1 MIDLHNALIAGRMI
15 GGSGGT
21 PPPEPV
27 LIEKT
32 ITENGTYNASA
43 DDVDGYSSVVVNVP
57 ESVLI
62 AMRPIASGTSAN
74 YGNNGEKV
82 LSALE
87 IDDETTLNTRMSE
100 GWNGTGACYYNY
112 EYRKGAYGGYI
123 WNSPIVISRAKFWL
137 GRYSEQN
144 IALTATVQTRDAN
157 GNWNDIEDLTI
168 ATNLPYPLNVFE
180 CNLSS
185 TPIYGVRWYHY
196 KNPEKSSNN
205 NITFFGMKL
214 YL

>member
-1 MIDLHNALIAGRMI
+1 MNYFDLLLAKKLSK
-15 GGSGGT
+15 GSGAI
-21 PPPEPV
+21 
-27 LIEKT
+27 LINKD
-32 ITENGTYNASA
+32 ITENGVYEAS
-43 DDVDGYSSVVVNVP
+43 DDDANGYSSVTVNVP
-57 ESVLI
+57 SALLI
-62 AMRPIASGTSAN
+62 VRPIASDSSAS
-74 YGNNGEKV
+74 YGNNGALV

-100 GWNGTGACYYNY
+100 GWDGAGACYYNY

-123 WNSPIVISRAKFWL
+123 WNTPTVISRSRFWV
-137 GRYSEQN
+137 GRYSGQN
-144 IALTATVQTRDAN
+144 IALTVTVQTRDAN
-157 GNWNDIEDLTI
+157 GNWHDVEDLTI

-180 CNLSS
+180 CSLPS

-196 KNPEKSSNN
+196 KNPEKSPNN

>member
-1 MIDLHNALIAGRMI
+1 MSLNIKSA
-15 GGSGGT
+15 SGT
-21 PPPEPV
+21 PDIRIGSVRVKPSTTT
-27 LIEKT
+27 KN
-32 ITENGTYNASA
+32 ITANGTYNASSDNA
-43 DDVDGYSSVVVNVP
+43 DGYSSVTVNVP
-57 ESVLI
+57 SVFII
-62 AMRPIASGTSAN
+62 ASPIANASAA
-74 YGNNGEKV
+74 YGNNGALV

-123 WNSPIVISRAKFWL
+123 WNTPTVISRAKFWL

-144 IALTATVQTRDAN
+144 IALTTTVQTRDAN
-157 GNWNDIEDLTI
+157 GNWNDLEDLTI

-180 CNLSS
+180 CSLPS
-185 TPIYGVRWYHY
+185 TPIYGVRWHHY
-196 KNPEKSSNN
+196 KDPQKSQNN